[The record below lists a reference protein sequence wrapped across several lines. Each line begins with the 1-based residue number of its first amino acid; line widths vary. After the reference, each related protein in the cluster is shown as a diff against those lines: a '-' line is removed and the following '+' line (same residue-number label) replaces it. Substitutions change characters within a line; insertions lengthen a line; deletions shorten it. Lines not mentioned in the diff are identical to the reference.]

1 MTQPVTP
8 LNLTS
13 SEPYLSVVIPVYN
26 EEENLRELGER
37 LMRTLTTMGRPFEI
51 ILVDDGSSDRSWEL
65 LTELHDQYP
74 QNLHALQFNRN
85 FGQHQAI
92 FAGFQAARG
101 QVMITLDADLQN
113 PPEEIPRLVAK
124 LEEGYDTVG
133 GWREN
138 RRDSLFRRLPSQLVN
153 YLMSRVTGVKLRDY
167 GCMLRAYS
175 REVIDSINQ
184 CQESSS
190 FIPALANLFSH
201 RVAEI
206 PVGHA
211 ERERGQSKYSLFKL
225 LRLNFDLMTGFSN
238 LPIHLVGFM
247 GVAIALLGLLFGL
260 FLFIRRIFV
269 GPEVG
274 GLFTLFAILF
284 VFVGLNT
291 LGLALIGEYV
301 GRIYREVRQRPRFII
316 RKTLGPDA

>member
-1 MTQPVTP
+1 MSDQIPPV
-8 LNLTS
+8 
-13 SEPYLSVVIPVYN
+13 SEPTLAPEISVVIPVFN

-37 LMRTLTTMGRPFEI
+37 LIRTLTAMGHPYEI
-51 ILVDDGSSDRSWEL
+51 IFVDDGSTDGSWQL
-65 LTELHDQYP
+65 LTDLNGQYP
-74 QNLHALQFNRN
+74 QNIRALQFHRN

-92 FAGFQAARG
+92 FAGFQAANG
-101 QVMITLDADLQN
+101 KVMVTLDADLQN

-133 GWREN
+133 GWRED
-138 RRDSLFRRLPSQLVN
+138 RQDSIFRRLPSQLVN
-153 YLMSRVTGVKLRDY
+153 YVMSRVTGVKLRDY
-167 GCMLRAYS
+167 GCMLRAYRRS
-175 REVIDSINQ
+175 VVDSINQ

-190 FIPALANLFSH
+190 FIPALANLFAH

-211 ERERGQSKYSLFKL
+211 ERERGKSKYSLIKL

-247 GVAIALLGLLFGL
+247 GVTIAFLGLLFG
-260 FLFIRRIFV
+260 FLLLLRRIFV
-269 GPEVG
+269 GPEVEG
-274 GLFTLFAILF
+274 VFTLFAILF

-301 GRIYREVRQRPRFII
+301 GRIYREVRGRPRFVV
-316 RKTLGPDA
+316 RQTLGPES